1 MRKKIFFFLQFLV
14 TYQPQK
20 SLNRDLKFFEVKK
33 KQKRKT
39 NKTKS
44 SSIKSKKIISKK
56 IMKLKFFLFALLGI
70 IATAQAQ
77 NTGSVSG
84 KITEKSNNA
93 PISYATV
100 SLKENGKVVSGVN
113 TDDNGDFSFKNIA
126 LKSYTIE
133 IQYIGFRKYIGSV
146 LLSENKKT
154 ATVNVS
160 LEEEATQLKGV
171 NIISERSTIEQKID
185 RKVVTVGKD
194 LTTAGASASDIMNNI
209 PSVNVDQDGK
219 LSLRGND
226 NVRVLIDGRPTNIDP
241 AQLLKQIPSTSIK
254 KIELITNP
262 SAKYNPEGMSGII
275 NIILHKNANTGFN
288 GSYSGGITFGK
299 TAKYNQSLDLNY
311 KTGKVNFFGNVG
323 QNFGTYQNTGFIQR
337 FDEDIVQ
344 NINVLNDNDSYLYK
358 IGMDYLIDDHNTL
371 SFYTNQ
377 NKSNGKGYVDT
388 DIDYNNVTGSDIS
401 NIFQKSRYWGP
412 DQVGTYN
419 LAYKHIFK
427 KEGHTL
433 DFEAN
438 YSDNKET
445 QNASFDTETTK
456 TDNTAGNVFYEDYL
470 KGTRKLSTINV
481 DYVNPLNEK
490 TTLEAGAEARIT
502 RTENDYITG
511 NPLLPVADQTSHYTY
526 DTDIYS
532 AYVTF
537 GQKFKKLSYQV
548 GARFESYKVQA
559 NLNYGKEKFDD
570 DYITLYPSA
579 YLTYNITEKNTLQLS
594 YSRRV
599 DRPSLEQTKPIREFA
614 TPLVTSI
621 GNPELRPQFT
631 NSVEV
636 NYTKTLEKG
645 SFTAGVFVRSIN
657 DQISRI
663 LYPDPTDASGQ
674 KQIMSFTNFD
684 HNTAYGFEMSFN
696 YKITKWWDI
705 QPSIDFSS
713 IDQSGVIYAFIPE
726 ENKIG
731 PTNKTVTVAAFNGR
745 MNSNF
750 KVNKRLSFLA
760 FGFYRG
766 ATDGLQNNSHEMYKM
781 DIGTRYTLLDNK
793 MNLSVRFN
801 DVFNTMKYAFDT
813 LNPYPQ
819 AGQFKWES
827 QTVYFGLTY
836 NFGGG
841 KIKNLQR
848 KQRDDNTNKGGGGM
862 F

>member
-1 MRKKIFFFLQFLV
+1 
-14 TYQPQK
+14 
-20 SLNRDLKFFEVKK
+20 
-33 KQKRKT
+33 
-39 NKTKS
+39 
-44 SSIKSKKIISKK
+44 
-56 IMKLKFFLFALLGI
+56 MKLKFFLFVLLGVI
-70 IATAQAQ
+70 TTAQAQ
-77 NTGSVSG
+77 NSGTVSG
-84 KITEKSNNA
+84 KIIEKSTNA

-100 SLKENGKVVSGVN
+100 SIKDNGKVVSGVN
-113 TDDNGDFSFKNIA
+113 TDDNGDFSIKNLA

-146 LLSENKKT
+146 ILSDNKKT
-154 ATVNVS
+154 ATVNIS

-171 NIISERSTIEQKID
+171 NIVSERSTIEQKID
-185 RKVVTVGKD
+185 RKVITVGKD

-226 NVRVLIDGRPTNIDP
+226 NVRVLIDGRPSNIDP

-288 GSYSGGITFGK
+288 GSYSGGITFGE

-323 QNFGTYQNTGFIQR
+323 QNFGTYYNDGFIKRADQ
-337 FDEDIVQ
+337 DIVQ
-344 NINVLNDNDSYLYK
+344 KIDVVNDNDSYLYK
-358 IGMDYLIDDHNTL
+358 IGMDYLINDHNTL
-371 SFYTNQ
+371 SIYTNQ
-377 NKSNGKGYVDT
+377 NKSNGKGFVNT
-388 DIDYNNVTGSDIS
+388 DIDYNNVTDSDIS
-401 NIFQKSRYWGP
+401 NIYQKSKYTGP

-419 LAYKHIFK
+419 LAFKHIFK

-445 QNASFDTETTK
+445 QNASFDTQSTK
-456 TDNTAGNVFYEDYL
+456 IDNTVNSVIYDDYI
-470 KGTRKLSTINV
+470 KGTRKLSTVNV

-502 RTENDYITG
+502 RTGNDYITG
-511 NPLLPVADQTSHYTY
+511 NPLAALPVSDYTY

-537 GQKFKKLSYQV
+537 GQKYKKFSYQL
-548 GARFESYKVQA
+548 GARFESYKVAA
-559 NLNYGKEKFDD
+559 NLNHGLEKFDD

-579 YLTYNITEKNTLQLS
+579 YFTYNLNEKNTLQFS

-599 DRPSLEQTKPIREFA
+599 DRPSLEQTKPIREFS
-614 TPLVTSI
+614 TPLVTSL

-663 LYPDPTDASGQ
+663 LYPDEADPSQ
-674 KQIMSFTNFD
+674 EKQIMTFTNYD
-684 HNTAYGFEMSFN
+684 HNTAYGFEVSFN

-713 IDQSGVIYAFIPE
+713 INQQGVVFLYDPLTKTSSPLE
-726 ENKIG
+726 RKI
-731 PTNKTVTVAAFNGR
+731 TVSAFNGR

-750 KVNKRLSFLA
+750 KVNKRLSFLL

-766 ATDGLQNNSHEMYKM
+766 AVDGLQNNSHEMYKM
-781 DIGTRYTLLDNK
+781 DIGSRYTLLDNK
-793 MNLSVRFN
+793 MNISLRFN

-813 LNPYPQ
+813 MYPYPQ
-819 AGQFKWES
+819 SGQFKWES
-827 QTVYFGLTY
+827 QTVYLGLTY
-836 NFGGG
+836 NFGGAT
-841 KIKNLQR
+841 IKNLQR
-848 KQRDDNTNKGGGGM
+848 KQREDNTNKGGGGM

>member
-1 MRKKIFFFLQFLV
+1 
-14 TYQPQK
+14 
-20 SLNRDLKFFEVKK
+20 
-33 KQKRKT
+33 
-39 NKTKS
+39 
-44 SSIKSKKIISKK
+44 
-56 IMKLKFFLFALLGI
+56 MKLKFFLFALLGV

-77 NTGSVSG
+77 NSGTVTG

-100 SLKENGKVVSGVN
+100 SLKDNGKVVSGVN
-113 TDDNGDFSFKNIA
+113 TDDNGDFTFKNLA

-154 ATVNVS
+154 AVLNVG
-160 LEEEATQLKGV
+160 LEEEITQLKGV

-226 NVRVLIDGRPTNIDP
+226 NVRVLIDGRPSNIDP

-288 GSYSGGITFGK
+288 GSYSGGITFGQ

-323 QNFGTYQNTGFIQR
+323 QNFGTYFNDGLIKRLDQ
-337 FDEDIVQ
+337 DITQ
-344 NINVLNDNDSYLYK
+344 KLDIMNDNDSYLYK
-358 IGMDYLIDDHNTL
+358 IGMDYLIDDHNTI
-371 SFYTNQ
+371 SIYTNQ
-377 NKSNGKGYVDT
+377 NKSNGKGFVNT
-388 DIDYNNVTGSDIS
+388 DIDYNNVTDSDIS

-412 DQVGTYN
+412 EQVGTYN

-445 QNASFDTETTK
+445 QNAAFDTKVTNI
-456 TDNTAGNVFYEDYL
+456 DNTVGNVIYEDYI
-470 KGTRKLSTINV
+470 KGTRKLSTLNV
-481 DYVNPLNEK
+481 DYVNPLNDK

-502 RTENDYITG
+502 RTDNNYITS
-511 NPLLPVADQTSHYTY
+511 NPGIAPADQISNYTY

-548 GARFESYKVQA
+548 GARFESYKVAA
-559 NLNYGKEKFDD
+559 NLNYGKDKFDD

-579 YLTYNITEKNTLQLS
+579 YLTYNLNEKNVLQLS

-599 DRPSLEQTKPIREFA
+599 DRPSLEQTKPIREFS
-614 TPLVTSI
+614 TPLVTSL

-631 NSVEV
+631 NSVEM

-663 LYPDPTDASGQ
+663 LYPDETDPDGN
-674 KQIMSFTNFD
+674 KQIMTFTNYD
-684 HNTAYGFEMSFN
+684 HNTAYGFEVSFN

-713 IDQSGVIYAFIPE
+713 INQQGVVFLYDPATKTSNPLE
-726 ENKIG
+726 RKI
-731 PTNKTVTVAAFNGR
+731 TVAAFNGR

-766 ATDGLQNNSHEMYKM
+766 AVDGLQNNSHEMYKM
-781 DIGTRYTLLDNK
+781 DIGSRYTLLDSK
-793 MNLSVRFN
+793 MNISVRFN

-813 LNPYPQ
+813 VYPYPQ
-819 AGQFKWES
+819 TGQFSWES
-827 QTVYFGLTY
+827 QTVYLGLTY
-836 NFGGG
+836 NFGGA

-848 KQRDDNTNKGGGGM
+848 KQREDNTSKGGGGM

>member
-1 MRKKIFFFLQFLV
+1 
-14 TYQPQK
+14 
-20 SLNRDLKFFEVKK
+20 
-33 KQKRKT
+33 
-39 NKTKS
+39 
-44 SSIKSKKIISKK
+44 
-56 IMKLKFFLFALLGI
+56 MKLKFFLFALLGV
-70 IATAQAQ
+70 IATVQGQ
-77 NTGSVSG
+77 NSGSVTG
-84 KITEKSNNA
+84 KIIEKSNSA

-100 SLKENGKVVSGVN
+100 SLKENGKQVAAVN

-133 IQYIGFRKYIGSV
+133 IQYIGFRKYVGSV
-146 LLSENKKT
+146 ILNDNKKA
-154 ATVNVS
+154 ATLNVS

-171 NIISERSTIEQKID
+171 NIVAERSTIEQKID
-185 RKVVTVGKD
+185 RKVVNVGKD

-226 NVRVLIDGRPTNIDP
+226 NVRVLIDGRPSNIDP

-288 GSYSGGITFGK
+288 GSYSGGITFGE

-311 KTGKVNFFGNVG
+311 KTGKVNFFGNG
-323 QNFGTYQNTGFIQR
+323 GNNFGKYFNDGFITKSDQS
-337 FDEDIVQ
+337 IVQ
-344 NINVLNDNDSYLYK
+344 KIDVTNDDDSYLYK
-358 IGMDYLIDDHNTL
+358 IGMDYLIDDRNTI
-371 SFYTNQ
+371 SIYTNQ
-377 NKSNGKGYVDT
+377 NKSTGLGFVNT
-388 DIDYNNVTGSDIS
+388 DIDYKDSPENILNVY
-401 NIFQKSRYWGP
+401 QKSRYQGP
-412 DQVGTYN
+412 SKTGTYN

-433 DFEAN
+433 DFEGN
-438 YSDNKET
+438 YSDTKET
-445 QNASFDTETTK
+445 QNADFDTKTTF
-456 TDNTAGNVFYEDYL
+456 TNNTNSSSLYNDFIKMD
-470 KGTRKLSTINV
+470 RKLSTFNV

-490 TTLEAGAEARIT
+490 TTLEAGAEARLT
-502 RTENDYITG
+502 RTDNDYNRV
-511 NPLLPVADQTSHYTY
+511 NPQNALENQTSSYAY

-537 GQKFKKLSYQV
+537 GQKFTKFSYQV
-548 GARFESYKVQA
+548 GARFESYKMQA
-559 NLNYGKEKFDD
+559 NLNQEQTLYDD
-570 DYITLYPSA
+570 DYLTLYPSA
-579 YLTYNITEKNTLQLS
+579 YLTYNLNEKNTLQFS

-599 DRPSLEQTKPIREFA
+599 DRPSIEQTKPIREFS
-614 TPLVTSI
+614 TPLVTSY
-621 GNPELRPQFT
+621 GNPDLRPQFT

-645 SFTAGVFVRSIN
+645 SFTAGIFVRSIN

-663 LYPDPTDASGQ
+663 LYPDNTDTSGN

-684 HNTAYGFEMSFN
+684 HNTAYGFEVSMN

-713 IDQSGVIYAFIPE
+713 INQAGIVSKLDE
-726 ENKIG
+726 K
-731 PTNKTVTVAAFNGR
+731 TNKSIAEERKVTVAAFNGR

-750 KVNKRLSFLA
+750 KVNKRLSFLL

-766 ATDGLQNNSHEMYKM
+766 PVDGVQNNSHEMYKM
-781 DIGTRYTLLDNK
+781 DIGSRYTLLDNK
-793 MNLSVRFN
+793 MNISVRFN

-813 LNPYPQ
+813 MYPYPQ
-819 AGQFKWES
+819 TGQFTWES
-827 QTVYFGLTY
+827 QTVYLGLTY
-836 NFGGG
+836 NFGGA

>member
-1 MRKKIFFFLQFLV
+1 
-14 TYQPQK
+14 
-20 SLNRDLKFFEVKK
+20 
-33 KQKRKT
+33 
-39 NKTKS
+39 
-44 SSIKSKKIISKK
+44 
-56 IMKLKFFLFALLGI
+56 MKLKFFLLALLGVF
-70 IATAQAQ
+70 ATAQAQ
-77 NTGSVSG
+77 NSGTISG
-84 KITEKSNNA
+84 KITEKSNKA

-100 SLKENGKVVSGVN
+100 SLKENGKVISGVN

-146 LLSENKKT
+146 LLSENKKA

-171 NIISERSTIEQKID
+171 NIVAERSTIEQKID
-185 RKVVTVGKD
+185 RKVVNVGKD

-226 NVRVLIDGRPTNIDP
+226 NVRVLIDGRPSNIDP

-288 GSYSGGITFGK
+288 GSYSGGITFGE

-323 QNFGTYQNTGFIQR
+323 QNFGTYFNDGLIKRYDQ
-337 FDEDIVQ
+337 DITQTLDVM
-344 NINVLNDNDSYLYK
+344 NDNDSYLYK

-371 SFYTNQ
+371 SIYTNQ
-377 NKSNGKGYVDT
+377 NKSTGKGFVNT
-388 DIDYNNVTGSDIS
+388 NIDYNNDDPDFLNVY
-401 NIFQKSRYWGP
+401 QKSRYWGP
-412 DQVGTYN
+412 EKTGTYN

-433 DFEAN
+433 DFEGN
-438 YSDNKET
+438 YSDSKED
-445 QNASFDTETTK
+445 QNANFDTQSTAP
-456 TDNTAGNVFYEDYL
+456 DNSSNSVVYNDLIKAD
-470 KGTRKLSTINV
+470 RKLSTFNI

-502 RTENDYITG
+502 RTGNDYTTG
-511 NPLLPVADQTSHYTY
+511 NPLAAMPSSNYTY

-537 GQKFKKLSYQV
+537 GQKFKKFSYQV

-559 NLNYGKEKFDD
+559 NLNFGETKFDD

-579 YLTYNITEKNTLQLS
+579 YLTYNLNEKNTLQFS

-599 DRPSLEQTKPIREFA
+599 DRPSLEQTKPIREFS
-614 TPLVTSI
+614 TPLLTSL

-663 LYPDPTDASGQ
+663 LYPDDTDPSGNR
-674 KQIMSFTNFD
+674 QILTFTNYD
-684 HNTAYGFEMSFN
+684 HNTSYGFEASFN

-705 QPSIDFSS
+705 SPSIDFSS
-713 IDQSGVIYAFIPE
+713 INQQGVVFLYDAATDKSSPLE
-726 ENKIG
+726 RK
-731 PTNKTVTVAAFNGR
+731 VTVAAFNGR

-750 KVNKRLSFLA
+750 KANKRLSFLL

-766 ATDGLQNNSHEMYKM
+766 AVDGLQNNSHEMYKM
-781 DIGTRYTLLDNK
+781 DIGSRYTLLDNK
-793 MNLSVRFN
+793 MNISVRFN
-801 DVFNTMKYAFDT
+801 DVFNTMRYAFDSMY
-813 LNPYPQ
+813 PYPVT
-819 AGQFKWES
+819 GRFTWES
-827 QTVYFGLTY
+827 QTVYVGLTY
-836 NFGGG
+836 NFGGA

-848 KQRDDNTNKGGGGM
+848 KQREDNTNKAGGGM

>member
-1 MRKKIFFFLQFLV
+1 
-14 TYQPQK
+14 
-20 SLNRDLKFFEVKK
+20 
-33 KQKRKT
+33 
-39 NKTKS
+39 
-44 SSIKSKKIISKK
+44 
-56 IMKLKFFLFALLGI
+56 MKLKIFLFALLGV

-84 KITEKSNNA
+84 KITEKSNSM

-113 TDDNGDFSFKNIA
+113 TDDNGEYSFKNVA

-133 IQYIGFRKYIGSV
+133 VQYIGFRKYIGSV

-154 ATVNVS
+154 ATINIS

-171 NIISERSTIEQKID
+171 NVIAERSTIEQKID
-185 RKVVTVGKD
+185 RKVVNVGRD
-194 LTTAGASASDIMNNI
+194 LTTAGASASDIMSNI

-226 NVRVLIDGRPTNIDP
+226 NVRVLIDGRPSNIDP

-275 NIILHKNANTGFN
+275 NIVLHKNANTGFN
-288 GSYSGGITFGK
+288 GTYSGGITFGK
-299 TAKYNQSLDLNY
+299 TAKFNQSLDLNY
-311 KTGKVNFFGNVG
+311 KTGKVNFFGNAG
-323 QNFGTYQNTGFIQR
+323 NNTGKQFNNGFIQKS
-337 FDEDIVQ
+337 DQSITQKLDI
-344 NINVLNDNDSYLYK
+344 LNDDESYLYK
-358 IGMDYLIDDHNTL
+358 IGMDYLINDHNTL
-371 SFYTNQ
+371 SIYTNQ
-377 NKSNGKGYVDT
+377 NKSTGVGFVNT
-388 DIDYNNVTGSDIS
+388 DIDYLNSPE
-401 NIFQKSRYWGP
+401 NIANMYQKSRYQGP
-412 DQVGTYN
+412 STTGTYN

-433 DFEAN
+433 DFEGNFSDTKESQDAN
-438 YSDNKET
+438 
-445 QNASFDTETTK
+445 F
-456 TDNTAGNVFYEDYL
+456 DNTIRMTNNAVNSEIYNDFLRFD
-470 KGTRKLSTINV
+470 RKLGTFNV

-490 TTLEAGAEARIT
+490 TTLEAGAEARLT
-502 RTENDYITG
+502 RTDNDYNRINDQ
-511 NPLLPVADQTSHYTY
+511 NPTQNLISNYTY

-537 GQKFKKLSYQV
+537 GQKFKKFSYQL
-548 GARFESYKVQA
+548 GARFESYKMQA
-559 NLNYGKEKFDD
+559 NLNHGQTMYDD
-570 DYITLYPSA
+570 DYLTLYPSA
-579 YLTYNITEKNTLQLS
+579 YLTYNLNEKNTLQFS

-599 DRPSLEQTKPIREFA
+599 DRPSLEQTKPIREFS
-614 TPLVTSI
+614 TPLVTSF
-621 GNPELRPQFT
+621 GNPDLRPQFT

-645 SFTAGVFVRSIN
+645 TFTAGVFVRSIN

-663 LYPDPTDASGQ
+663 LYPDPSDPSGN

-684 HNTAYGFEMSFN
+684 HNTAYGFEMSVN

-713 IDQSGVIYAFIPE
+713 INQAGIVSQFDEDKNQFISK
-726 ENKIG
+726 ENKV
-731 PTNKTVTVAAFNGR
+731 NVAAFNGR
-745 MNSNF
+745 LNSNF
-750 KVNKRLSFLA
+750 KANKRLSFLL

-766 ATDGLQNNSHEMYKM
+766 AVDGVQNNSHEMYKM
-781 DIGTRYTLLDNK
+781 DIGSRYTLLDNK
-793 MNLSVRFN
+793 MNISVRFN
-801 DVFNTMKYAFDT
+801 DVFKTMKYQFNT
-813 LNPYPQ
+813 LYPYPQ
-819 AGQFKWES
+819 TGQFSWES
-827 QTVYFGLTY
+827 QTVYVGLTY
-836 NFGGG
+836 NFGGA

-848 KQRDDNTNKGGGGM
+848 KQRDDNTNKSGGGM

>member
-1 MRKKIFFFLQFLV
+1 
-14 TYQPQK
+14 
-20 SLNRDLKFFEVKK
+20 
-33 KQKRKT
+33 
-39 NKTKS
+39 
-44 SSIKSKKIISKK
+44 
-56 IMKLKFFLFALLGI
+56 MKLKFFLFALLGV

-77 NTGSVSG
+77 DTGTVSG
-84 KITEKSNNA
+84 KIIEKSNNA

-100 SLKENGKVVSGVN
+100 SIKDNGKVVSGVN
-113 TDDNGDFSFKNIA
+113 TDDNGDFTIKNLA
-126 LKSYTIE
+126 LKNYTIE

-146 LLSENKKT
+146 ILSDNKKS

-171 NIISERSTIEQKID
+171 NIVAERSTIEQKID
-185 RKVVTVGKD
+185 RKVINVGKD

-219 LSLRGND
+219 LSLRGNE
-226 NVRVLIDGRPTNIDP
+226 NVRVLIDGRPTNLDP

-275 NIILHKNANTGFN
+275 NIVLHKNANTGFN
-288 GSYSGGITFGK
+288 GTYSGGITFGQ

-311 KTGKVNFFGNVG
+311 KTGKVNFFGNAG
-323 QNFGTYQNTGFIQR
+323 NNFGTHFNDGFIAK
-337 FDEDIVQ
+337 
-344 NINVLNDNDSYLYK
+344 NDNTITQDLNISNGDDSYLYK
-358 IGMDYLIDDHNTL
+358 VGMDYFIDDHNTL
-371 SFYTNQ
+371 SFYTTQ
-377 NKSNGKGYVDT
+377 NKATGLGFVNT
-388 DIDYNNVTGSDIS
+388 DIDYINSPEGIS
-401 NIFQKSRYWGP
+401 NMYQKSKYQGP
-412 DQVGTYN
+412 NKTGTYN

-433 DFEAN
+433 DFEGN
-438 YSDNKET
+438 YSDTEET

-456 TDNTAGNVFYEDYL
+456 TDNTSSSIAYNDFIHDE
-470 KGTRKLSTINV
+470 RKLSTFNV
-481 DYVNPLNEK
+481 DYANPLNEK

-502 RTENDYITG
+502 RSENNYNTD
-511 NPLLPVADQTSHYTY
+511 NPLAPFAVSNYTY

-537 GQKFKKLSYQV
+537 GQKFTKFSYQV
-548 GARFESYKVQA
+548 GARFESYKVAA
-559 NLNYGKEKFDD
+559 NFNHGFEKFND

-579 YLTYNITEKNTLQLS
+579 YLTYNLNEKNTLQLS

-599 DRPSLEQTKPIREFA
+599 DRPSLEQTKPIREFS
-614 TPLVTSI
+614 TPLVTSF

-631 NSVEV
+631 NSVEL

-645 SFTAGVFVRSIN
+645 SFTTGVFVRSIN
-657 DQISRI
+657 DQISRVI
-663 LYPDPTDASGQ
+663 KPDESDPNGN
-674 KQIMSFTNFD
+674 KQILTFTNYD
-684 HNTAYGFEMSFN
+684 HNTAYGFEVSFN

-713 IDQSGVIYAFIPE
+713 INQQGVVFIYDETQNPKNIAKE
-726 ENKIG
+726 R
-731 PTNKTVTVAAFNGR
+731 TVTVAAFNGR

-750 KVNKRLSFLA
+750 KATKRLSFLL
-760 FGFYRG
+760 FGFYRSPVE
-766 ATDGLQNNSHEMYKM
+766 DIQQERKEMYKM

-793 MNLSVRFN
+793 MNLSLRFN

-813 LNPYPQ
+813 QYPYPQ
-819 AGQFKWES
+819 SGQFTWES
-827 QTVYFGLTY
+827 QTVYLGLTF

-841 KIKNLQR
+841 KIKNLER
-848 KQRDDNTNKGGGGM
+848 KQREDNTNKGGGGM

>member
-1 MRKKIFFFLQFLV
+1 
-14 TYQPQK
+14 
-20 SLNRDLKFFEVKK
+20 
-33 KQKRKT
+33 
-39 NKTKS
+39 
-44 SSIKSKKIISKK
+44 
-56 IMKLKFFLFALLGI
+56 MKLKFFLLALLGV

-77 NTGSVSG
+77 NTGTVTG

-113 TDDNGDFSFKNIA
+113 TDDNGDFSFKNVA

-146 LLSENKKT
+146 ILADNKKS

-171 NIISERSTIEQKID
+171 NIVAERSTMEQKID
-185 RKVVTVGKD
+185 RKVITVGKD
-194 LTTAGASASDIMNNI
+194 LTTAGASASDIMSNI

-226 NVRVLIDGRPTNIDP
+226 NVRVLIDGRPSNIDP

-288 GSYSGGITFGK
+288 GSYSGGITFGE

-311 KTGKVNFFGNVG
+311 KTGKVNFFGNAG
-323 QNFGTYQNTGFIQR
+323 NNFGTYFNDGHIKRLDQDVVQKL
-337 FDEDIVQ
+337 DIS
-344 NINVLNDNDSYLYK
+344 NDNDNYLYK
-358 IGMDYLIDDHNTL
+358 VGMDYLINDHNTL

-377 NKSNGKGYVDT
+377 NKSKGTGLVNT
-388 DIDYNNVTGSDIS
+388 DIDYNNGDPDIK
-401 NIFQKSRYWGP
+401 NIYQKARYEGP
-412 DQVGTYN
+412 NETGTYN

-433 DFEAN
+433 DFEGN
-438 YSDNKET
+438 FSNTRET
-445 QNASFDTETTK
+445 QDASFDTKTTK
-456 TDNTAGNVFYEDYL
+456 PDNTANSLLYSDYIND
-470 KGTRKLSTINV
+470 KRKLGTVNV
-481 DYVNPLNEK
+481 DYVNPLNDK

-502 RTENDYITG
+502 RTDNIYNTTNAAFSNSI
-511 NPLLPVADQTSHYTY
+511 YTY

-537 GQKFKKLSYQV
+537 GQKYKKFSYQL
-548 GARFESYKVQA
+548 GARFESYKVAA
-559 NLNYGKEKFDD
+559 NLNHGETKFDD

-579 YLTYNITEKNTLQLS
+579 YLTYNLNEKNVLQLS

-599 DRPSLEQTKPIREFA
+599 DRPSLEQTKPIREFS
-614 TPLVTSI
+614 TPLVTSY
-621 GNPELRPQFT
+621 GNQELRPQFT

-645 SFTAGVFVRSIN
+645 SITAGVFVRSIN
-657 DQISRI
+657 DQISRT
-663 LYPDPTDASGQ
+663 LSPDPNDASGY
-674 KQIMSFTNFD
+674 KQILSFANYD
-684 HNTAYGFEMSFN
+684 HNSAYGFDISAN

-705 QPSIDFSS
+705 QPSVDFSS
-713 IDQSGVIYAFIPE
+713 INQQGVVFQYDPATKLSSPLE
-726 ENKIG
+726 RS
-731 PTNKTVTVAAFNGR
+731 VTTSAFNAR

-750 KVNKRLSFLA
+750 KPTKRLSFLL

-766 ATDGLQNNSHEMYKM
+766 GVEEIQQHRNEMYKM
-781 DIGTRYTLLDNK
+781 DIGSRYTLLDNK
-793 MNLSVRFN
+793 MNISVRFN
-801 DVFNTMKYAFDT
+801 DVFNTMKYSFDGVY
-813 LNPYPQ
+813 PYPQ
-819 AGQFKWES
+819 TGQFTWES
-827 QTVYFGLTY
+827 QTVYLGLTY
-836 NFGGG
+836 NFGGA
-841 KIKNLQR
+841 KIKKLER
-848 KQRDDNTNKGGGGM
+848 KQREENTNQGGGGM

>member
-1 MRKKIFFFLQFLV
+1 
-14 TYQPQK
+14 
-20 SLNRDLKFFEVKK
+20 
-33 KQKRKT
+33 
-39 NKTKS
+39 
-44 SSIKSKKIISKK
+44 
-56 IMKLKFFLFALLGI
+56 MKLKFFLFALLGV
-70 IATAQAQ
+70 IATVQGQ
-77 NTGSVSG
+77 NSGSVTG
-84 KITEKSNNA
+84 KIIEKSNSA

-100 SLKENGKVVSGVN
+100 SLKENGKQVAAVN

-146 LLSENKKT
+146 ILNDNKKA
-154 ATVNVS
+154 ATLNVS

-171 NIISERSTIEQKID
+171 NIVAERSTIEQKID
-185 RKVVTVGKD
+185 RKVVNVGKD

-226 NVRVLIDGRPTNIDP
+226 NVRVLIDGRPSNIDP

-288 GSYSGGITFGK
+288 GSYSGGITFGE

-311 KTGKVNFFGNVG
+311 KTGKVNFFGNG
-323 QNFGTYQNTGFIQR
+323 GNNFGKYFNDGFITKSDQS
-337 FDEDIVQ
+337 IVQ
-344 NINVLNDNDSYLYK
+344 KIDVTNDDDSYLYK
-358 IGMDYLIDDHNTL
+358 IGMDYLIDDRNTI
-371 SFYTNQ
+371 SIYTNQ
-377 NKSNGKGYVDT
+377 NKSTGLGFVNT
-388 DIDYNNVTGSDIS
+388 DIDYKDSPENILNVY
-401 NIFQKSRYWGP
+401 QKSRYQGP
-412 DQVGTYN
+412 SKTGTYN

-433 DFEAN
+433 DFEGN
-438 YSDNKET
+438 YSDTKET
-445 QNASFDTETTK
+445 QNADFDTKTTF
-456 TDNTAGNVFYEDYL
+456 TNNTNSSSLYNDFIKMD
-470 KGTRKLSTINV
+470 RKLSTFNV

-490 TTLEAGAEARIT
+490 TTLEAGAEARLT
-502 RTENDYITG
+502 RTDNDYNRV
-511 NPLLPVADQTSHYTY
+511 NPQNALENQTSSYAY

-537 GQKFKKLSYQV
+537 GQKFTKFSYQV
-548 GARFESYKVQA
+548 GARFESYKMQA
-559 NLNYGKEKFDD
+559 NLNQGQTLYDD
-570 DYITLYPSA
+570 DYLTLYPSA
-579 YLTYNITEKNTLQLS
+579 YLTYNLNEKNTLQFS

-599 DRPSLEQTKPIREFA
+599 DRPSIEQTKPIREFS
-614 TPLVTSI
+614 TPLVTSY
-621 GNPELRPQFT
+621 GNPDLRPQFT

-645 SFTAGVFVRSIN
+645 SFTAGIFVRSIN

-663 LYPDPTDASGQ
+663 LYPDNTDTSGN

-684 HNTAYGFEMSFN
+684 HNTAYGFEVSMN

-713 IDQSGVIYAFIPE
+713 INQAGIVSKLDE
-726 ENKIG
+726 K
-731 PTNKTVTVAAFNGR
+731 TNKSIAEERKVTVAAFNGR

-750 KVNKRLSFLA
+750 KVNKRLSFLL

-766 ATDGLQNNSHEMYKM
+766 PVDGVQNNSHEMYKM
-781 DIGTRYTLLDNK
+781 DIGSRYTLLDNK
-793 MNLSVRFN
+793 MNISVRFN

-813 LNPYPQ
+813 MYPYPQ
-819 AGQFKWES
+819 TGQFTWES
-827 QTVYFGLTY
+827 QTVYLGLTY
-836 NFGGG
+836 NFGGA

>member
-1 MRKKIFFFLQFLV
+1 
-14 TYQPQK
+14 
-20 SLNRDLKFFEVKK
+20 
-33 KQKRKT
+33 
-39 NKTKS
+39 
-44 SSIKSKKIISKK
+44 
-56 IMKLKFFLFALLGI
+56 MKLKFFLLALLGVM
-70 IATAQAQ
+70 ATAQAQ
-77 NTGSVSG
+77 NSGTISG

-100 SLKENGKVVSGVN
+100 SIKDNGKVVSGVN
-113 TDDNGDFSFKNIA
+113 TDDNGDFTIKNLA

-133 IQYIGFRKYIGSV
+133 IQYIGFRKYIGSAI
-146 LLSENKKT
+146 LSENKKT
-154 ATVNVS
+154 ATVNVG

-171 NIISERSTIEQKID
+171 NIVAERSTMEQKID
-185 RKVVTVGKD
+185 RKVITVGKD
-194 LTTAGASASDIMNNI
+194 LTTAGASASDIMSNI

-226 NVRVLIDGRPTNIDP
+226 NVRVLIDGRPSNIDP

-288 GSYSGGITFGK
+288 GSYSGGITFGE

-311 KTGKVNFFGNVG
+311 KTGKVNFFGNAG
-323 QNFGTYQNTGFIQR
+323 QNFGTYFNDGRITRLDQDVNQKL
-337 FDEDIVQ
+337 
-344 NINVLNDNDSYLYK
+344 NISNENDNYLYK
-358 IGMDYLIDDHNTL
+358 VGMDYLINDHNTL

-377 NKSNGKGYVDT
+377 NKSTGEGNVIT
-388 DIDYNNVTGSDIS
+388 DIDYNNGDPDIM
-401 NIFQKSRYWGP
+401 NIYQKSRYQGP
-412 DQVGTYN
+412 NKTGTYN

-433 DFEAN
+433 DFEGN
-438 YSDNKET
+438 YSDTKVT
-445 QNASFDTETTK
+445 QNASFDTQTTRP
-456 TDNTAGNVFYEDYL
+456 DNTANNIIYSDVIGDQ
-470 KGTRKLSTINV
+470 RKLSTINV
-481 DYVNPLNEK
+481 DYVNPLNDK
-490 TTLEAGAEARIT
+490 TTLEAGAEARVT
-502 RTENDYITG
+502 RTNNDYNTG
-511 NPLLPVADQTSHYTY
+511 NPSVPAANQISNYTY

-537 GQKFKKLSYQV
+537 GQKFKKFSYQL
-548 GARFESYKVQA
+548 GTRFESYKVAA
-559 NLNYGKEKFDD
+559 NLNHGATKFDD

-579 YLTYNITEKNTLQLS
+579 YLTYNLNEKNVLQLS

-599 DRPSLEQTKPIREFA
+599 DRPSLEQTKPIREFS
-614 TPLVTSI
+614 TPLVTSY

-645 SFTAGVFVRSIN
+645 SITAGIFVRSIN
-657 DQISRI
+657 DQISRT
-663 LYPDPTDASGQ
+663 LSPDPNDASGY
-674 KQIMSFTNFD
+674 KQILSFTNYD
-684 HNTAYGFEMSFN
+684 NNSAYGFDVSLN

-713 IDQSGVIYAFIPE
+713 IKQEGVVFVFDPATSTSSPLQRS
-726 ENKIG
+726 
-731 PTNKTVTVAAFNGR
+731 VTTSAFNAR

-750 KVNKRLSFLA
+750 KPTKRLSFLL

-766 ATDGLQNNSHEMYKM
+766 PVNEIQQQRKEMYKM
-781 DIGTRYTLLDNK
+781 DIGSRYTLLDNK
-793 MNLSVRFN
+793 MNISVRFN
-801 DVFNTMKYAFDT
+801 DVFNTMRYAF
-813 LNPYPQ
+813 NGIYPYPQ
-819 AGQFKWES
+819 TGQFTWES
-827 QTVYFGLTY
+827 QTVYLGLTY
-836 NFGGG
+836 NFGGA

-848 KQRDDNTNKGGGGM
+848 KQREDNTNKGGGGM

>member
-1 MRKKIFFFLQFLV
+1 
-14 TYQPQK
+14 
-20 SLNRDLKFFEVKK
+20 
-33 KQKRKT
+33 
-39 NKTKS
+39 
-44 SSIKSKKIISKK
+44 
-56 IMKLKFFLFALLGI
+56 MKLKIFLFALLGV

-77 NTGSVSG
+77 NSGTVSG
-84 KITEKSNNA
+84 KITEKSNNT

-100 SLKENGKVVSGVN
+100 SIKDNGKQVSGVN
-113 TDDNGDFSFKNIA
+113 TDENGDFAIKNLA
-126 LKSYTIE
+126 LKNYTIE
-133 IQYIGFRKYIGSV
+133 IQYIGFRKYIGSII
-146 LLSENKKT
+146 LNDNKKT
-154 ATVNVS
+154 ATVNIS

-171 NIISERSTIEQKID
+171 NIVSERSTIEQKID
-185 RKVVTVGKD
+185 RKVITVGKD

-226 NVRVLIDGRPTNIDP
+226 NVRVLIDGRPSNIDP

-288 GSYSGGITFGK
+288 GSYSGGITFGE

-311 KTGKVNFFGNVG
+311 KTGKVNFFGNAG
-323 QNFGTYQNTGFIQR
+323 QNFGTYYNNGHITRSDQ
-337 FDEDIVQ
+337 DIVQ
-344 NINVLNDNDSYLYK
+344 KINVISDNDSYLYK
-358 IGMDYLIDDHNTL
+358 IGMDYLINDHNTL
-371 SFYTNQ
+371 SFYSNQ
-377 NKSNGKGYVDT
+377 NKSNGKGFVDT
-388 DIDYNNVTGSDIS
+388 DIDYTNVLGSNTS
-401 NIFQKSRYWGP
+401 NIFQKSRYSGP

-419 LAYKHIFK
+419 LAFKHIFK

-445 QNASFDTETTK
+445 NNASFDTKTTNL
-456 TDNTAGNVFYEDYL
+456 DNTSSSFVYDDYI
-470 KGTRKLSTINV
+470 KGTRKLSTVNV

-502 RTENDYITG
+502 RTDNDYITG
-511 NPLLPVADQTSHYTY
+511 NPFAAIAVSNYTY

-537 GQKFKKLSYQV
+537 GQKFKKFSYQL
-548 GARFESYKVQA
+548 GTRFESYKVAA
-559 NLNYGKEKFDD
+559 NLNKGLEKFDD

-579 YLTYNITEKNTLQLS
+579 YLTYNLNEKNTLQLS

-599 DRPSLEQTKPIREFA
+599 DRPSLEQTKPIREFS
-614 TPLVTSI
+614 TPLVTAL

-631 NSVEV
+631 NSVEL

-645 SFTAGVFVRSIN
+645 SFTTGIFVRSIN

-663 LYPDPTDASGQ
+663 LYPDETDPSQ
-674 KQIMSFTNFD
+674 EKQIMTFTNYD
-684 HNTAYGFEMSFN
+684 HNTAYGFEVSFN

-713 IDQSGVIYAFIPE
+713 INQQGVVFLYDPATKTSNPLE
-726 ENKIG
+726 RKI
-731 PTNKTVTVAAFNGR
+731 TVSAFNGR

-766 ATDGLQNNSHEMYKM
+766 AVDGLQNNSHEMYKM
-781 DIGTRYTLLDNK
+781 DIGSRYTLLDSK
-793 MNLSVRFN
+793 MNISLRFN

-813 LNPYPQ
+813 MYPYPQ
-819 AGQFKWES
+819 AGQFTWES
-827 QTVYFGLTY
+827 QTVYLGLTY
-836 NFGGG
+836 NFGGA

-848 KQRDDNTNKGGGGM
+848 KQREDNTNKGGGGM